1 LRKILPVI
9 KNHLYLPYKQKNII
23 YMARIDELRKQ
34 HPELNVSFLDIIVSL
49 DPTSTYKYTDFII
62 KSVKKEVNFD
72 EVKKELASHFLT
84 QRESECL
91 KMFEKHA
98 KAKRLEKSDIS
109 QYKSFDDL
117 DTAVKKADEA
127 VKLKGLEKEVSKL
140 YETED
145 WVVLTPLSYEASK
158 TYGANTKWCV
168 TQESHYKS
176 YQNSHRIFYILSKKS
191 NEKYA
196 VSRGYGNS
204 KDIQAWLADD
214 TETSPMMLPLP
225 FDVMGKIIE
234 EVRKTKEELSLSLI
248 TKDTILVDGVSK
260 LISEASL
267 SELKSFENKYDLH
280 KFPSIAKTIENVN
293 SEIKERN
300 SSGKW

>member
-1 LRKILPVI
+1 
-9 KNHLYLPYKQKNII
+9 
-23 YMARIDELRKQ
+23 
-34 HPELNVSFLDIIVSL
+34 
-49 DPTSTYKYTDFII
+49 
-62 KSVKKEVNFD
+62 
-72 EVKKELASHFLT
+72 
-84 QRESECL
+84 
-91 KMFEKHA
+91 
-98 KAKRLEKSDIS
+98 
-109 QYKSFDDL
+109 
-117 DTAVKKADEA
+117 
-127 VKLKGLEKEVSKL
+127 
-140 YETED
+140 
-145 WVVLTPLSYEASK
+145 VVLTPLSYEASK

-168 TQESHYKS
+168 TQESHYKR
-176 YQNSHRIFYILSKKS
+176 YQNTHRIFYILSKKS

-196 VSRGYGNS
+196 VSRGYEDS

-267 SELKSFENKYDLH
+267 SELKSFANKYDLH

-300 SSGKW
+300 LSGKW

>member
-1 LRKILPVI
+1 
-9 KNHLYLPYKQKNII
+9 
-23 YMARIDELRKQ
+23 MARIDELRKQ

-91 KMFEKHA
+91 KMFEEHA

-117 DTAVKKADEA
+117 DLAVKKAEES
-127 VKLKGLEKEVSKL
+127 VKLKRLEKEVAKL
-140 YETED
+140 YETDD
-145 WVVLTPLSYEASK
+145 WVVLIPLSYEASK

-168 TQESHYKS
+168 TEESHYKR
-176 YQNSHRIFYILSKKS
+176 YLNTHRIFFILSKKT

-196 VSRGYGNS
+196 VSKSYEDI

-214 TETSPMMLPLP
+214 TETSPMTLPLP
-225 FDVMGKIIE
+225 IDVMGKIME

-267 SELKSFENKYDLH
+267 SELNNFVRKYDYH

-293 SEIKERN
+293 SEIKSRN
-300 SSGKW
+300 SGGKW